1 MQSQQVIL
9 VNGSRLLRELV
20 KRVIERDA
28 GFEVITE
35 LGDILELSSVIMK
48 TDAKWMFLIL
58 SPNQEIP
65 ESLKVSIFLKYPTM
79 RIVGL
84 WVDSGRV
91 HIDGLDYEQKDFTE
105 VTLSAFTRLLRQ
117 ELHALQ
123 NAYDGSHEE

>member
-1 MQSQQVIL
+1 MPSQQVIL
-9 VNGSRLLRELV
+9 VNSSRLLRELV
-20 KRVIERDA
+20 RRVIERGA

-35 LGDILELSSVIMK
+35 LGDILELPSAVMK
-48 TDAKWMFLIL
+48 TDAEWVFLIL

-65 ESLKVSIFLKYPTM
+65 ESLKVSLFLKCPTM

-91 HIDGLDYEQKDFTE
+91 SINGLGYEQKDFTE
-105 VTLSAFTRLLRQ
+105 VTLSAFMRLLRQ

-123 NAYDGSHEE
+123 NAYDGSQEE